1 MIVDYE
7 LTDKYK
13 PSDRQVWLMSK
24 RAEECGYKVDAK
36 MMRSME
42 RGELKFYDGKF
53 YKLCRHCLDYLELD
67 KFYSNQRYV
76 MGVGY
81 ICKDCSATRR
91 RIKRYGVASFVSDTG
106 IKQEMDNVKL
116 KLSEDNKK
124 IIERKLMED
133 GHSQKEDS

>member
-1 MIVDYE
+1 MIVDYQ
-7 LTDKYK
+7 LTDKCK

-24 RAEECGYKVDAK
+24 RAEECGYEVTVK

-76 MGVGY
+76 MDVGY
-81 ICKDCSATRR
+81 ICKSCSATRR

-106 IKQEMDNVKL
+106 IKQDMDGLKC
-116 KLSEDNKK
+116 KLSKENTK

-133 GHSQKEDS
+133 EHS